1 MISAGIPQK
10 EATAPAVPDPAAAV
24 LYVCADRGTLMPG
37 LAAERAE
44 EEGHAFAQQ
53 RGLTITEVVTD
64 EFGEPEPGHREGWQ
78 RVRDLAKAGAV
89 ATVLVRW
96 PASIAPEGAH
106 ELRHRETAWLRER
119 GVRVRYTWAP
129 LASTNGET
137 R

>member
-1 MISAGIPQK
+1 MTSSGTPQE
-10 EATAPAVPDPAAAV
+10 EAAAPAVPDPVAAV
-24 LYVCADRGTLMPG
+24 LYVCADRGTLMPS

-44 EEGHAFAQQ
+44 EEGRTFAQR

-64 EFGEPEPGHREGWQ
+64 EFGEPDPSHRAGWQ
-78 RVRDLAKAGAV
+78 RVRALAEAGVVGAV
-89 ATVLVRW
+89 LFRW

-106 ELRHRETAWLRER
+106 EFRYRETAWLQEH

-129 LASTNGET
+129 LSSTGGEI

>member
-1 MISAGIPQK
+1 MTSAGIPQEK
-10 EATAPAVPDPAAAV
+10 ATVPAVPDPAAAV

-37 LAAERAE
+37 LAAERAK
-44 EEGHAFAQQ
+44 EEGHAFARR

-64 EFGEPEPGHREGWQ
+64 EFGELDPGRRAGWQ
-78 RVRDLAKAGAV
+78 RVRDLAEAGAI

-96 PASIAPEGAH
+96 PAGIAPEGAH
-106 ELRHRETAWLRER
+106 ELRHREIAWLQEL

-129 LASTNGET
+129 LASSNGET